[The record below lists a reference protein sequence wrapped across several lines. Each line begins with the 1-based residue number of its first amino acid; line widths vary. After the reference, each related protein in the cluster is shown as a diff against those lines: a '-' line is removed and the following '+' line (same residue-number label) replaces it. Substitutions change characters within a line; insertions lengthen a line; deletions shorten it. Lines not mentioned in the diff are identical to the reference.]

1 MTNGPP
7 SAPSSIRSGPAGAQ
21 PATLDRPAP
30 LAAHDNNFGALRL
43 LLATLVIIGHS
54 PPLALGYRAGDAAVT
69 IVRSIA
75 PHELAVN
82 GFFLLSG
89 YLITISVI
97 RSRDV
102 ATYLAKRI
110 GRIYPGFA
118 VAYVVSLLL
127 GLLAGGAF
135 TASAPVE
142 LVRHALAILRLAQ
155 PHIAG
160 AYPGNPYQVL
170 NGSLWTCS
178 YEFACYLM
186 VLLLHRVGLLE
197 RRRLV
202 LGLVVTL
209 VILGT
214 LADVS
219 HIWWLHK
226 LHNPLRLSALF
237 LTGGLFYLWGDHI
250 RYRDRLGMLAAVGL
264 ALCLVSGWTRLAGV
278 ALFGGY
284 LLFWSGFRPGSP
296 RIRRIGQTTD
306 ISFGVYLYAWPIQNL
321 LVWYNPGISPWAVC
335 ALAIPASAV
344 AGWLSWTLVE
354 KHFIRSGGPTAGTR
368 GRSLFGRR
376 ASRPDDAEAPVP
388 R

>member
-1 MTNGPP
+1 MTNGSP
-7 SAPSSIRSGPAGAQ
+7 SVPSSILPGQSDPQ
-21 PATLDRPAP
+21 PATLDRPAR

-43 LLATLVIIGHS
+43 LLATLVIVGHS
-54 PPLALGYRAGDAAVT
+54 PPLALGYREGDTAST

-97 RSRDV
+97 RSRDI
-102 ATYLAKRI
+102 ATYLSKRI

-142 LVRHALAILRLAQ
+142 LVRHGLAILRLAQ
-155 PHIAG
+155 PQMAG
-160 AYPGNPYQVL
+160 AYAGNPYQVL

-186 VLLLHRVGLLE
+186 VLLLQRIGLLA
-197 RRRLV
+197 RRNLV
-202 LGLVVTL
+202 LGLVVVL
-209 VILGT
+209 VVLGT
-214 LADVS
+214 IADVS

-237 LTGGLFYLWGDHI
+237 LTGGLFYLWRDHVH
-250 RYRDRLGMLAAVGL
+250 YRDRWGIAAAVGL
-264 ALCLVSGWTRLAGV
+264 ALCLTSGWTRLAGA

-344 AGWLSWTLVE
+344 AGYLSWTLVE
-354 KHFIRSGGPTAGTR
+354 KRFIRSGGPTAA
-368 GRSLFGRR
+368 GRR
-376 ASRPDDAEAPVP
+376 RSPFKRRIDRPDDAQAPLRP
-388 R
+388 